1 MQIPQMH
8 RHPHTALRMLTTIEE
23 LGWDVGLL
31 AQLGTSF
38 VLNGVLL
45 LQVIKAQSIA
55 HVQQAPQH
63 EHEHA
68 MQLDT

>member
-1 MQIPQMH
+1 MKLSNKNARQRQC
-8 RHPHTALRMLTTIEE
+8 LTLI
-23 LGWDVGLL
+23 DSIVCCLL
-31 AQLGTSF
+31 CTE
-38 VLNGVLL
+38 VVLL

-55 HVQQAPQH
+55 HVHQAPQH